1 MSATAHDR
9 RRRNDAIEEARKDP
23 SIRHYQASEH
33 LSNERTHLSYIR
45 TAIFLVSLG
54 ITLNRFSL
62 YLIEGAGP
70 DAARRPM
77 GLLRDTKQIGMGMVL
92 YGFLLVVLA
101 LHRYL
106 RVDRAIDRLD
116 YKPQRFLVEG
126 LTLTSLFVGA
136 LSVIWMFLR

>member
-1 MSATAHDR
+1 MSAAAHDR
-9 RRRNDAIEEARKDP
+9 RRQNDAIEDARKDP

-54 ITLNRFSL
+54 IALNRFSL
-62 YLIEGAGP
+62 YLIESEGP
-70 DAARRPM
+70 DTGRRPV
-77 GLLRDTKQIGMGMVL
+77 GLLRDTKQIGIGMVL

-126 LTLTSLFVGA
+126 LTLTSLFAGA

>member
-1 MSATAHDR
+1 MSAPAHER
-9 RRRNDAIEEARKDP
+9 RRGADVIEQARQDP

-33 LSNERTHLSYIR
+33 LANERTHLSYLS
-45 TAIFLVSLG
+45 TAISLVSLG
-54 ITLNRFSL
+54 ITVNRFSV
-62 YLIEGAGP
+62 YLIDSG
-70 DAARRPM
+70 DADLRPV
-77 GLLRDTKQIGMGMVL
+77 GLLRDTKQIGVGMVL
-92 YGFLLVVLA
+92 YGFLLMVLA

-136 LSVIWMFLR
+136 LSIIWIFLR